1 MEKTSLLLFGI
12 MLLLA
17 ACDKDDPVPLPQGA
31 FTATSITEDLPVRAF
46 VKDGKI
52 TNTTTISQLLIDYDN
67 YILASWEVPSFT
79 EVELDDDVIRIYPSY
94 IESTLGNETVKY
106 NYMMDRQM
114 LLLEMQDTIEADPG
128 FSDYFIQLFNGLNV
142 YPLPEFKEEYR
153 TTAGGFHVIS
163 KYKDKRYIE
172 IIDENTIRRHFARYL
187 YVVNYTMPDYQTF
200 WTLPIE
206 LNNYFN
212 ETGYPVINEDDTVLV
227 KEFEIEYRKT
237 GQ

>member
-1 MEKTSLLLFGI
+1 MKKTSLLLFGI

-17 ACDKDDPVPLPQGA
+17 ACDKDDPVPLPQGT
-31 FTATSITEDLPVRAF
+31 FTTTSITEDLPVRAF
-46 VKDGKI
+46 TSSSEI
-52 TNTTTISQLLIDYDN
+52 TSTATIDQILSEYDN
-67 YILASWEVPSFT
+67 YIPDSWEIPSFT
-79 EVELDDDVIRIYPSY
+79 EVELNDDMILYPSY

-106 NYMMDRQM
+106 NYTMDRDM

-153 TTAGGFHVIS
+153 TTADGFHVVS

-172 IIDENTIRRHFARYL
+172 IIDENTIRMHFARYL
-187 YVVNYTMPDYQTF
+187 YVVNYTMPAYQTF
-200 WTLPIE
+200 WTSPIE

-212 ETGYPVINEDDTVLV
+212 ETGYPVIKEDDAILV
-227 KEFEIEYRKT
+227 KEFEIEYRKA